1 MSYTDWQ
8 DIVEPTLKNKNELSI
23 LEFGLGDGTKYLL
36 DNFKYVYSYEL
47 IDEKDYTLIDWYNQ
61 AEERFKSYSNW
72 GSEVVM
78 WQDIDFVDP
87 GTEYTGIIPP
97 ELPNSLLSR
106 INKLFSKY
114 KFNAVLVDGGFHV
127 RGDIANYILNNFPIE
142 YVIIHDTNYNFY
154 VDGYHRINLPENYET
169 VKYTG
174 GYGTYIFVKK

>member
-8 DIVEPTLKNKNELSI
+8 DIVEPTIKNKNQLSI

-47 IDEKDYTLIDWYNQ
+47 IDENDSTLIDWYNQ
-61 AEERFKSYSNW
+61 AADKFKTYSNW

-78 WQDIDFVDP
+78 WQDIGFIDP
-87 GTEYTGIIPP
+87 GPLYTGIIPP
-97 ELPNSLLSR
+97 ELPSGLLLR
-106 INKLFSKY
+106 IDELFSKY

-142 YVIIHDTNYNFY
+142 YVIIHDINYNFY

-169 VKYTG
+169 VKYTEG
-174 GYGTYIFVKK
+174 NGTYIFVKK